1 MKEPTR
7 VLLADEHPIF
17 RNGLVRALER
27 DRGFLVVGQAA
38 DGGEALKLIMELH
51 PDLAVL
57 DVSMPVI
64 DGLEVARRV
73 HQAALPV
80 DLVVMTMYIDAKY
93 FNTALDL
100 GVRGYVVKDSA
111 ALELLL
117 CLRAVAAGQYYVSP
131 NFAHLLVE
139 RHARADPGETEVA
152 LRKRMTPA
160 EFVILKLVSENM
172 TSREIADRLFVSVR
186 TVENHRAHICFKLGL
201 KGPHAL
207 LQYALE
213 NKAIL

>member
-7 VLLADEHPIF
+7 VLLADDHPIF
-17 RNGLVRALER
+17 RDGLVRAIER
-27 DRGFLVVGQAA
+27 DSGFLVVGQAS
-38 DGGEALKLIMELH
+38 DGGEAMKLIMELH

-64 DGLEVARRV
+64 DGLEVSRRV
-73 HQAALPV
+73 HRAALPLE
-80 DLVVMTMYIDAKY
+80 LVVMTMYKDAKY
-93 FNTALDL
+93 FNAALDL

-131 NFAHLLVE
+131 SVAHLLIE
-139 RHARADPGETEVA
+139 RRNRATPDGSEMLLQE
-152 LRKRMTPA
+152 LLTPA
-160 EFVILKLVSENM
+160 EFAILKLVSENM
-172 TSREIADRLFVSVR
+172 TSRDIAGRLFVSVR

-213 NKAIL
+213 NKAFL